1 MKQIT
6 IRIDND
12 QQVAQIVEMLSDF
25 DAIRAIDVAQLW
37 SPPGEDAAS
46 LIKIIETDSA
56 PMISESR
63 VSVYDVMEAHDE
75 GYSVR
80 EIRDIYNLSF
90 YQVEVAL
97 EYIKAHRN
105 ELEPKLK
112 AIQIKLAE
120 REKYYR
126 ALAAEREQQ
135 IPSVMTPD
143 RKALK
148 ALIEKSRRERGAI

>member
-1 MKQIT
+1 
-6 IRIDND
+6 
-12 QQVAQIVEMLSDF
+12 
-25 DAIRAIDVAQLW
+25 
-37 SPPGEDAAS
+37 
-46 LIKIIETDSA
+46 
-56 PMISESR
+56 MISESR

-135 IPSVMTPD
+135 IPSVMTPE

>member
-25 DAIRAIDVAQLW
+25 DAIRAIDVAPLW

-90 YQVEVAL
+90 YQVEVAI
-97 EYIKAHRN
+97 EYIKAHRA

-112 AIQIKLAE
+112 AIQIRLAE

-126 ALAAEREQQ
+126 ALAAEREKQ
-135 IPSVMTPD
+135 IPSVMTPE